1 VLAFVFQFH
10 FYIILMIQETILIIS
25 LEEAVIHTVL
35 LQV

>member
-1 VLAFVFQFH
+1 
-10 FYIILMIQETILIIS
+10 MIQETILIIS